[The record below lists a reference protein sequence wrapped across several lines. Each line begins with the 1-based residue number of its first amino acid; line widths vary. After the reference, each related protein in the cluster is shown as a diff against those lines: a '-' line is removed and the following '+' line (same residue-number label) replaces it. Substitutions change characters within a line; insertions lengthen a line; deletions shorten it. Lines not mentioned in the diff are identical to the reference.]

1 MLDQEL
7 SQMDR
12 ITQLQ
17 DGIDQLLVIMS
28 SSIHYLVNKTALR
41 QVSPDIPVIRQREKA
56 DPEPVFEANQKELVN
71 DLIRKAKQV
80 EYLIE
85 SLPGPDPE
93 EGQAQRLEELETA
106 MQKANSE
113 YIEALDR
120 ARRLHKEVTDT
131 LRMMLSDTESSD
143 PAP

>member
-7 SQMDR
+7 SKMDR

-41 QVSPDIPVIRQREKA
+41 QVSPDIPIDRQREKA

-80 EYLIE
+80 EFLID

-93 EGQAQRLEELETA
+93 EVQVRRFEELEMA
-106 MQKANSE
+106 MQRANDE
-113 YIEALDR
+113 YREAVER
-120 ARRLHKEVTDT
+120 AKRLHKEVTEA
-131 LRMMLSDTESSD
+131 LRMMLGDAEGHEPTS
-143 PAP
+143 